1 MLRTILDRYWGNAA
15 SMMRD
20 LVADPQLVALER
32 LKHGK
37 VGMRTLLF
45 FGNPAFKTG
54 VLVVQG
60 VNMGCFHFG
69 LSSIG

>member
-1 MLRTILDRYWGNAA
+1 MLRADAKNAA

-20 LVADPQLVALER
+20 LIANAQFVALER
-32 LKHGK
+32 LKHGN
-37 VGMRTLLF
+37 VGMRTFQF

-60 VNMGCFHFG
+60 VYVGCFHCG
-69 LSSIG
+69 LSSIGH